1 MSGLEFG
8 VRDGSEYDTEDA
20 ECLDNGEF
28 AVTAGEFVEDITPS
42 PLPVQK
48 PAARGCQSSDTVVA
62 RSLGEHGVTLG
73 WCRFI
78 LLLVGGLGEPDCVE
92 LQQPEFVPRC
102 GRHNEAG
109 VGMSLVNTDPEL
121 HEAQH
126 AEWPNMCAVI
136 EKQVVI

>member
-48 PAARGCQSSDTVVA
+48 PAARGCESSDTVVA
-62 RSLGEHGVTLG
+62 RSLGELGVTLG
-73 WCRFI
+73 
-78 LLLVGGLGEPDCVE
+78 LVQIYITALW
-92 LQQPEFVPRC
+92 R
-102 GRHNEAG
+102 
-109 VGMSLVNTDPEL
+109 S
-121 HEAQH
+121 
-126 AEWPNMCAVI
+126 W
-136 EKQVVI
+136 